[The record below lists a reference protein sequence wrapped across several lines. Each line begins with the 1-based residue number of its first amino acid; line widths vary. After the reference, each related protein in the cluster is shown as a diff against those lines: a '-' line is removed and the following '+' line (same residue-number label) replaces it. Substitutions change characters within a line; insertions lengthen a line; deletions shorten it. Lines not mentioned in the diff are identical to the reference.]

1 VVDQHQHPHIY
12 CLVPPDRAD
21 ELLAPL
27 RRHFGDDPALAVL
40 VERRRGPDTPRFL
53 APVEQR
59 HRRAPVAQRD
69 LAGTLPDRFRDD
81 PDVVRF
87 EQRLQPLGG
96 HHQATTTEDLVAAIR
111 AGDADAASELWWRIN
126 ERVRMRL
133 RARLGDVEGPRAEG
147 KVLGRILDE
156 VERYEHEPDRAFTTW
171 LDEVVDR
178 FAAERLAA

>member
-1 VVDQHQHPHIY
+1 MEEGPHPHIY
-12 CLVPPDRAD
+12 CLIPPDRAD
-21 ELLAPL
+21 DMLAPL
-27 RRHFGDDPALAVL
+27 RRHFAGDPALEVL
-40 VERRRGPDTPRFL
+40 VERRRGSDAPRFL

-69 LAGTLPDRFRDD
+69 LAGLLPDRFRDE

-87 EQRLQPLGG
+87 EQRMRPLGG
-96 HHQATTTEDLVAAIR
+96 RHQATTTENLVAAVR
-111 AGDADAASELWWRIN
+111 AGDADAASELWWRVN

-147 KVLGRILDE
+147 KILGRILDE
-156 VERYEHEPDRAFTTW
+156 VERYEHEPGRGFTAW

-178 FAAERLAA
+178 FAAERPAA